1 MIQRWQYIKN
11 GVQED
16 TAYRYD
22 YEIEKRVTSGAY
34 KAGVKICAG
43 TDDDQ
48 QGFVQNEM
56 HLLVNDAGFTPIDA
70 IIAATLDG
78 AEVLHTDKVIWHS

>member
-1 MIQRWQYIKN
+1 MRLWLVYKKWAKENPKYQ
-11 GVQED
+11 
-16 TAYRYD
+16 YD
-22 YEIEKRVTSGAY
+22 YEIEKRVTARAY

-48 QGFVQNEM
+48 EGFVQNEM

-70 IIAATLDG
+70 
-78 AEVLHTDKVIWHS
+78 